1 MVRYSGGVSAQH
13 LSAPLP
19 NLHDN
24 QEKLL
29 LCNNVSS
36 PEDSTLGFSEG
47 VSTLVEKRTGGQKG
61 KAKFINAP
69 LYK

>member
-13 LSAPLP
+13 LSPP
-19 NLHDN
+19 SNLHDN

-36 PEDSTLGFSEG
+36 PEDSTFGFLEG
-47 VSTLVEKRTGGQKG
+47 VLTQVESTLE
-61 KAKFINAP
+61 AK
-69 LYK
+69 

>member
-13 LSAPLP
+13 LSPPPP

-29 LCNNVSS
+29 LCNNVIG
-36 PEDSTLGFSEG
+36 PEDSTFGFLEG
-47 VSTLVEKRTGGQKG
+47 VLTQVESTLE
-61 KAKFINAP
+61 AK
-69 LYK
+69 